1 MAKQTT
7 TLKLT
12 KKCKSVVRFDN
23 TDEDNKVVDNIYLK
37 KTAFEALGNPNEIE
51 VMVRTKE

>member
-23 TDEDNKVVDNIYLK
+23 IDEDNKVVDNIYLK
-37 KTAFEALGNPNEIE
+37 NTAFEALGSPNEIE
-51 VMVRTKE
+51 VMVRNKE